1 MSDAHDRR
9 RAKATVI
16 ASLPLQTQ
24 GLSLMRAGGR
34 LFRRF
39 EEKNGQIDKIDRQ
52 IDRWGRWLNE
62 KEEKKEERSM
72 KQGAEEDVIAKK
84 VAVVVAAASLA
95 HFFVIA
101 VA

>member
-1 MSDAHDRR
+1 
-9 RAKATVI
+9 
-16 ASLPLQTQ
+16 
-24 GLSLMRAGGR
+24 
-34 LFRRF
+34 
-39 EEKNGQIDKIDRQ
+39 
-52 IDRWGRWLNE
+52 
-62 KEEKKEERSM
+62 M